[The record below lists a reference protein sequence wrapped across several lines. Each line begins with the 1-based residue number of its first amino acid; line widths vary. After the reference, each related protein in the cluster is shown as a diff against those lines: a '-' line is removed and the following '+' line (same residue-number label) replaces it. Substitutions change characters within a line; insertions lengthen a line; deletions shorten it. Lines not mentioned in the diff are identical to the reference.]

1 MSGTPAILG
10 GAAAFRPPLPFSRPT
25 LEDGATVTRRLQEV
39 LESGMLTDGPRTR
52 LLEERV
58 AETFGVAHCVAVS
71 SCTVGLMLVI
81 QALEVG
87 GVALLPSFT
96 FSATA
101 HAVRW
106 NGLPIAFADCHPE
119 TWCLAPGE
127 VYGNPALIVGVH
139 VSGVPCD
146 VEGLTKRAAE
156 SGAPLIFDAAHGA
169 GSLVALDGETRPLGS
184 FGTAEVFSLT
194 PTKVLSG
201 AEGGLITTDDA
212 GLAEH
217 LRIARNYG
225 NPGDYDTR
233 FPGLNARLSELHA
246 VVALA
251 SLDHLEERVA
261 RRNEIADRYRRFL
274 SEIPGVDFQDV
285 SPGARSSYK
294 DFTILIDPIG
304 FGCTRDAVVLALQ
317 AEGIPT
323 RPYYSPPV
331 HQQAAYR
338 DMEAP
343 PLPVTDR
350 LAEQVVSLPIWSHMP
365 GQAVERVAEALSDI
379 HLHADGVQERAGFG

>member
-1 MSGTPAILG
+1 VSGTPASLG
-10 GAAAFRPPLPFSRPT
+10 GAAAFRPPLTFSKPT
-25 LEDGATVTRRLQEV
+25 LEDSASLMRSLQEI
-39 LESGMLTDGPRTR
+39 LGSGMLTDGPHAR

-71 SCTVGLMLVI
+71 SCSVGLMLVI
-81 QALEVG
+81 QALQIRG
-87 GVALLPSFT
+87 AALLPSFT

-101 HAVRW
+101 HSVRW
-106 NGLPIAFADCHPE
+106 NGLPIAFADCDPE
-119 TWCLAPGE
+119 TWCLSPDE

-146 VEGLTKRAAE
+146 VEGLAKRAAE

-169 GSLVALDGETRPLGS
+169 GSLVAFDGETRPLGS

-201 AEGGLITTDDA
+201 AEGGLITTEDA

-251 SLDHLEERVA
+251 SLDHLDERVA
-261 RRNEIADRYRRFL
+261 RRNEIADHYRRLL
-274 SEIPGVDFQDV
+274 SEIPGIDFQDV
-285 SPGARSSYK
+285 PPGARSSYK
-294 DFTILIDPIG
+294 DFTILLDQTG
-304 FGCTRDAVVLALQ
+304 FGCSRDAAVSALR

-350 LAEQVVSLPIWSHMP
+350 LAEQVISLPIWSHMS
-365 GQAVERVAEALSDI
+365 AETVERVAEALERI
-379 HLHADGVQERAGFG
+379 HKHAGRVEEWTQA